1 LNKIDYDQFSNEVYD
16 ILRVKLSNH
25 GMSMHQTFG
34 MFAVQSIGILMERMA
49 WWFWMMRQPNGCS
62 KPASTS

>member
-49 WWFWMMRQPNGCS
+49 
-62 KPASTS
+62 